1 MESHRKPRIIQIL
14 KGKDNA
20 VPVLNDAT
28 YNEGTGKSGGMD
40 PHIVNFSG
48 RNQLH
53 VPAASSPV
61 PPEKGLG

>member
-1 MESHRKPRIIQIL
+1 MKIQAQGCNARKTN
-14 KGKDNA
+14 KVNA

-28 YNEGTGKSGGMD
+28 YVIEGTGESGGMD
-40 PHIVNFSG
+40 PHIVNYSG